1 MKKFLLAFLLFSFV
15 LSPVFGVEEEVGV
28 IEVEGEVSADEVPMP
43 GTFASWWLANVT
55 ERFELFVARTDER
68 KVELEEKFADR
79 REAQLEK
86 LESLPDDHPQ
96 KEELISRLE
105 DRYDKHLDNIEAR
118 AEKLTDKKMEILD
131 RLEDKKDRFD
141 AKKEW
146 IQEKKAERVEMK
158 EAVKEKIQEKIQTRT
173 ETLERVR
180 ENINE
185 DAIQRQEEFKTRV
198 QNDLEDKTDAVAP
211 RVDSAK
217 MKKGSQLNTEEYNTV
232 LGASD
237 YQPMGVFEKL
247 GWWMAGR

>member
-1 MKKFLLAFLLFSFV
+1 MKKFLFVFILFGLVV
-15 LSPVFGVEEEVGV
+15 LPVFAVEEVDV
-28 IEVEGEVSADEVPMP
+28 IEVEGEVSVDEVPMP
-43 GTFASWWLANVT
+43 GGFSDWWLQNVT
-55 ERFELFVARTDER
+55 EKIELFVVRTDEK
-68 KVELEEKFADR
+68 KVELLEKFADR

-96 KEELISRLE
+96 KEALIEKLE
-105 DRYDKHLDNIEAR
+105 ERYDKHIENIEAR
-118 AEKLTDKKMEILD
+118 AEKLTEKKEEILD

-141 AKKEW
+141 AKNEW
-146 IQEKKAERVEMK
+146 IQEKKEERGEMR

-173 ETLERVR
+173 ETLERTG

-185 DAIQRQEEFKTRV
+185 DAEQRQEEFKVRM
-198 QNDLEDKTDAVAP
+198 QNDLEDKTETLTP
-211 RVDSAK
+211 RVDSVQ
-217 MKKGSQLNTEEYNTV
+217 MKKGSQLNSKEYNSV